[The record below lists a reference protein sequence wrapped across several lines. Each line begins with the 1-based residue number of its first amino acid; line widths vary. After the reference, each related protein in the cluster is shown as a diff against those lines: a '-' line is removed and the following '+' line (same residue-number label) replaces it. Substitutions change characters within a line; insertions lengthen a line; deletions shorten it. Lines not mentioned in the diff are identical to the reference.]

1 MRIIRGNGGQA
12 TVFTHSSLSK
22 VELVVRDDEGE
33 SVVYLTPQRAR
44 RLAEFLQNASERAED
59 EDQFGESK

>member
-1 MRIIRGNGGQA
+1 MNRRIEQMRIIRGNGGQA

-33 SVVYLTPQRAR
+33 SVVYLTP
-44 RLAEFLQNASERAED
+44 
-59 EDQFGESK
+59 